1 VTVRAAAAVVPHQD
15 LRALAAA
22 ALVRAGV
29 AADHAALIADSA
41 VESDLGGRTSHGV
54 LRIAG
59 YLAKAREGGID
70 LRAEP
75 LVLHDNGTVFALD
88 ARNGFGQLALRLAID
103 MAVERSRAR
112 GIACGTIRNLNNAGA
127 LGYFARLATSAG
139 QIAIVAG
146 NATPAMP
153 PHGGRTPVLG
163 TNPLC
168 IAVPA
173 PGGAAPVLDMATTAA
188 SKGTIRLAA
197 RKGQR
202 IPADWAL
209 TAEGEPTTDAAAA
222 LEGLLLPFGG
232 AKGFGI
238 ALMVE
243 ILSGVLSGSGVSGE
257 VRPLADTASPS
268 NAGGFVVTISPDAF
282 MPRAE
287 FDRRL
292 GALLEAIR
300 GSTPAPG
307 FERVMVPGD
316 RYWRDRE
323 RRVRDGVEIPA
334 EVHREL
340 LALAGRAP

>member
-1 VTVRAAAAVVPHQD
+1 MSVRAAPRTIPFAD
-15 LRALAAA
+15 LLQLATD
-22 ALVRAGV
+22 ALVRNGV
-29 AADHAALIADSA
+29 AAAHAGLIAESA

-70 LRAEP
+70 IHAEP
-75 LVLHDNGTVFALD
+75 VVLQDNGSAFAID
-88 ARNGFGQLALRLAID
+88 ARNGFGQLALRLAVV
-103 MAVERSRAR
+103 MAAERSRAR

-127 LGYFARLATSAG
+127 LGYFARLATAEG

-153 PHGGRTPVLG
+153 PPGGRTPILG

-173 PGGAAPVLDMATTAA
+173 PGSAPVLDMATTAA

-197 RKGQR
+197 RRGEA
-202 IPADWAL
+202 IPSDWAL

-243 ILSGVLSGSGVSGE
+243 ILSGVLSGAGVSAE
-257 VRPLADTASPS
+257 VRPLGNTSAPS
-268 NAGGFVVTISPDAF
+268 NAGGFVLTISPEAF
-282 MPRAE
+282 MPRDE

-292 GALLEAIR
+292 AGLLETIR
-300 GSTPAPG
+300 GSAPAKG

-316 RYWRDRE
+316 RYWHDRE
-323 RRVRDGVEIPA
+323 RRLREGIEIGA
-334 EVHREL
+334 DVHREL
-340 LALAGRAP
+340 LELAGRSS